1 MIYTWK
7 RMAEKADE
15 IIGQG
20 YMWVVSRRDEENARN
35 IQRLDVDY
43 EYRCEMLRTT
53 NNLKPN
59 LKHF

>member
-20 YMWVVSRRDEENARN
+20 YMWVVSRKDEENARN
-35 IQRLDVDY
+35 I
-43 EYRCEMLRTT
+43 
-53 NNLKPN
+53 
-59 LKHF
+59 